1 MTNQE
6 VFDRATIIYDT
17 LTSGSD
23 VKIVC
28 NPKNLEWIARVAD
41 LVELHIDDG
50 VEE

>member
-23 VKIVC
+23 VTIIC

-41 LVELHIDDG
+41 LVELHIDDE
-50 VEE
+50 VKE